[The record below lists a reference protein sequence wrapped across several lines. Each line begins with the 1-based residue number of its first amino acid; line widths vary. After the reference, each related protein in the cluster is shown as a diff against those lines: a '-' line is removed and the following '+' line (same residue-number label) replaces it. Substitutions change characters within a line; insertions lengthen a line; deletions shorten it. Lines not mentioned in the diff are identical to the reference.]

1 MNLYPE
7 SLETLIEE
15 LRKLPSVGRKSAQRL
30 ALHIVGQADEKI
42 DDLINSLTE
51 VKEKIHPCPVCGNL
65 TEEETCHIC
74 ADDSRD
80 KTTICVVEDITN
92 LISIEKTHSFRGT
105 YHVLDGLIDPSGS
118 VMPDDIGVDSLIK
131 RLDPSLVKEVIFAI
145 SPTVEGETTMLF
157 LKELIADK
165 GIKVTRIAS
174 GIPVGGNLEY
184 YDDLTLS
191 KAMNERINLDRTI

>member
-7 SLETLIEE
+7 SLEILIEE

-30 ALHIVGQADEKI
+30 ALHIVGLPDNKI
-42 DDLINSLTE
+42 DELINSLKK
-51 VKEKIHPCPVCGNL
+51 VKVKIHPCPICGNL
-65 TEEETCHIC
+65 TEEEICSIC
-74 ADDSRD
+74 ADSGRD
-80 KTTICVVEDITN
+80 KSTICVVEDITN
-92 LISIEKTHSFRGT
+92 LISIEKTHSFKGS

-131 RLDPSLVKEVIFAI
+131 RLDPDLVKEVIFAI

-157 LKELIADK
+157 LKELIVDK
-165 GIKVTRIAS
+165 GIRVTRIAS

-191 KAMNERINLDRTI
+191 KAMLERISLDKQL